1 MATPLHTK
9 AAEYRKRGLFSG
21 VRHFSELE
29 WRIEALSD
37 ERQRG
42 DVFEVFTEAYLATQ
56 RPHDAHTLWPQ
67 SATPLAVLQRL
78 GLTVRDNRVD
88 GVLQSPVGLLSVYQA
103 KFRSGRA
110 ALTWR
115 ELSTFIG
122 LADSSQIH
130 SRILFTN
137 SDDIPSLMNERRGFF
152 CIRSADLDRL
162 EELDFVAIEQWL
174 AGVPVDVPKKEPLP
188 HQREAIAAILPA
200 LELHGRAT
208 AVMACGT
215 GKTLVALW
223 VAERSQ
229 ATNFLVLLPSLALV
243 RQTLHEWLHETRWPT
258 LAYLCVCSDPTVTS
272 DIDSLSVQQTD
283 LDFEVNTDS
292 KTV

>member
-115 ELSTFIG
+115 ELSTFIR

-162 EELDFVAIEQWL
+162 EELDFVAIERWL

-229 ATNFLVLLPSLALV
+229 ATKILVLLPSLALV